1 MAVTVHVG
9 RVLAK
14 LHLDGG
20 RVAAAVAE
28 IPLLNDVDALAA
40 RLDGAVFAKEVKG
53 FLQVVGID
61 VGGALHDAIGP
72 AFKAHQREPQVLGLN
87 IGMVEVVG
95 VGHDLGHAVAQH
107 PAQQVDAVDA
117 LVHQRPAVHGPGAAP
132 GGLSVVFLAPV
143 PAHVHR
149 AVQHAPEALF
159 LHGGADLLNGFVEAV
174 LVTCAQLESPRI
186 RFGNQRARIRQ
197 RQGQR
202 LFDDH
207 IGTRT
212 QHIQPHLC
220 VQAAF
225 GGHGAQLRRL
235 FDKQLAMVRIA
246 AHAGA
251 VLLRQGPKHSLHAF
265 GNGVTYGAQLQIL
278 RVVQICRDVVGRDS
292 PAPDE
297 RIAQF
302 FPHDEA
308 ASPFAAHRTRMF
320 SRFFTFFMAFLVS
333 KIRLACSATKS

>member
-1 MAVTVHVG
+1 M
-9 RVLAK
+9 
-14 LHLDGG
+14 
-20 RVAAAVAE
+20 
-28 IPLLNDVDALAA
+28 
-40 RLDGAVFAKEVKG
+40 
-53 FLQVVGID
+53 
-61 VGGALHDAIGP
+61 
-72 AFKAHQREPQVLGLN
+72 
-87 IGMVEVVG
+87 
-95 VGHDLGHAVAQH
+95 
-107 PAQQVDAVDA
+107 DA

-132 GGLSVVFLAPV
+132 GGLPVVFLAPV
-143 PAHVHR
+143 PAHMHR

-174 LVTCAQLESPRI
+174 LMARAELQPPRI

-202 LFDDH
+202 LFDNH
-207 IGTRT
+207 IGTRA

-225 GGHGAQLRRL
+225 GGHGAQLRSL
-235 FDKQLAMVRIA
+235 FGKQLAMVRIA
-246 AHAGA
+246 AHAG
-251 VLLRQGPKHSLHAF
+251 RGPAPA
-265 GNGVTYGAQLQIL
+265 GAEAQPPCVRKRGHI
-278 RVVQICRDVVGRDS
+278 RRTAPDPPRCSGMPRCGWARFA
-292 PAPDE
+292 APDE